1 MLAHGDCSGADDVAD
16 AEGHQLLHQG
26 VDLLPLTCRLDDQA
40 ILHHLGH
47 AAMIVGHQREHSVQ
61 RGVALRPHID
71 EHHLALKMG
80 AAGEVFH
87 VQYAHQLIDLL
98 DDLLDGAIVAGGDQS
113 DAGDGGIERLGHGE
127 ALNVVAARAEQADDA
142 GEFAVMVL
150 NHDGKRVSHSSARSA
165 MPPPG
170 GTMGKT
176 FSSTSTMM
184 SITTTPGVERPFSST
199 ACSSDG
205 WRARRPVAP

>member
-1 MLAHGDCSGADDVAD
+1 MFAHGDRAGPDDVAD
-16 AEGHQLLHQG
+16 AEGHQLLYQG
-26 VDLLPLTCRLDDQA
+26 VDLLPLACRLDDQT
-40 ILHHLGH
+40 ILHHFSH
-47 AAMIVGHQREHSVQ
+47 AAMVVGHQREHGLQ
-61 RGVALRPHID
+61 RRMAFRTDVD
-71 EHHLALKMG
+71 EHHLALEVG

-87 VQYAHQLIDLL
+87 VQHAHQLVDLL
-98 DDLLDGAIVAGGDQS
+98 DDLLDGAIVAGGDER
-113 DAGDGGIERLGHGE
+113 DAGDGRIERLGHSE

-142 GEFAVMVL
+142 GEFAVVVL
-150 NHDGKRVSHSSARSA
+150 NHNGERVSHSSTMSA

>member
-1 MLAHGDCSGADDVAD
+1 MFAHCDRASADDVAD
-16 AEGHQLLHQG
+16 AERDQLLHQG

-47 AAMIVGHQREHSVQ
+47 AAMIVRDQREHSLQ

-71 EHHLALKMG
+71 EHHLALEVG
-80 AAGEVFH
+80 AAGEIFH
-87 VQYAHQLIDLL
+87 VQHAHQLVDLL
-98 DDLLDGAIVAGGDQS
+98 DDLLDGAIVAGGDQR
-113 DAGDGGIERLGHGE
+113 DAGDRGIERLGHGE
-127 ALNVVAARAEQADDA
+127 ALNVVAARAEQANDT

-150 NHDGKRVSHSSARSA
+150 NHDGKRVSHSSTMSA

-184 SITTTPGVERPFSST
+184 SITTTPGVESLFSST

-205 WRARRPVAP
+205 WRARKPVAP